1 MSAKTVA
8 VVGLGARG
16 HHTYA
21 KYQHLFPER
30 MKIVAIA
37 DIDPE
42 KVEICKNEFNV
53 SDDMCFSSAMD
64 LLEKDKLADVVI
76 IATQDGDHREHT
88 LKAIEKGYEILLEK
102 PISNNPL
109 DCIEIRDKA
118 IEYGRNITV
127 CHVLRYT
134 MFYKKIKEAI
144 VNKVIG
150 DVVSVQAIEN
160 VGYWHQAHS
169 FVRGNWSNSN
179 ETSPMILQKCCHD
192 FDIINWLIGKKCLSV
207 SSYGSLK
214 FFNEKNAPEG
224 STSYCYNCKAKDKCP
239 YDAYKIYI
247 TNENGI
253 QNGNT
258 DWPVNI
264 IKENPTLESVTEAL
278 KTSRYGRCV
287 FRCTNNVVDHQVVNM
302 QYEDD
307 VTVQLTMCGF
317 TKDMSRYVKV
327 MGTMGEIIAD
337 QVLNTVR
344 VRTFNGEE
352 FIYDINQLTDDLSG
366 HGGGDNQMMTDMFM
380 AIDNKSTTDSN
391 IVDSISSHM
400 QAFAA
405 EYSRTHNGVS
415 ITIKEYEDICK
426 KKGE

>member
-1 MSAKTVA
+1 MGIKTVA

-16 HHTYA
+16 HHTYM

-30 MKIVAIA
+30 MKVVAIA
-37 DIDPE
+37 DIDPL
-42 KVEICKNEFNV
+42 KVQLCKEEFNV
-53 SDDMCFSSAMD
+53 KDELCFNSAMD
-64 LLEKDKLADVVI
+64 LLNQDRLADVVI

-109 DCIEIRDKA
+109 DCIEIRDMA
-118 IEYGRNITV
+118 IKHNRNITV

-134 MFYKKIKEAI
+134 MFYKMIKQAI
-144 VNKVIG
+144 DTKMIG

-169 FVRGNWSNSN
+169 FVRGNWNNSN

-192 FDIINWLIGKKCLSV
+192 FDIINWLIGKRCLSL

-214 FFNEKNAPEG
+214 YFNEKNAPEG
-224 STSYCYNCKAKDKCP
+224 SSDRCFNCKVKDKCP

-264 IKENPTLESVTEAL
+264 ILENPTLETVLEEL
-278 KTSRYGRCV
+278 KTSRFGKCV
-287 FRCTNNVVDHQVVNM
+287 FRCNNNVVDHQVVNM
-302 QYEDD
+302 LYEDD

-317 TKDMSRYVKV
+317 TQDMSRYVKV
-327 MGTMGEIIAD
+327 MGTLGEIIAD
-337 QVLNTVR
+337 QASNIVR
-344 VRTFNGEE
+344 VRE
-352 FIYDINQLTDDLSG
+352 FGGKETIYDINELSEDLSG
-366 HGGGDNQMMTDMFM
+366 HGGGDNQMMTEMFM
-380 AIDNKSTTDSN
+380 AIDSKAQTNSN
-391 IVDSISSHM
+391 VRDSISSHM

-405 EYSRTHNGVS
+405 EYSRTHGGLN
-415 ITIKEYEDICK
+415 ITIEEYENICK
-426 KKGE
+426 K

>member
-1 MSAKTVA
+1 MSIKTVA
-8 VVGLGARG
+8 IVGLGGRG

-37 DIDPE
+37 DIDPL
-42 KVEICKNEFNV
+42 KVQIVKEEFNV
-53 SDDMCFSSAMD
+53 KDDMCFTSAVE
-64 LLEKDKLADVVI
+64 LLEKERLADVII

-88 LKAIEKGYEILLEK
+88 LMAIERGYEILLEK

-109 DCIEIRDKA
+109 DCIEIRDAAIKA
-118 IEYGRNITV
+118 GINITV

-134 MFYKKIKEAI
+134 TFYKTIKEAI
-144 VNKVIG
+144 DNKVIG

-169 FVRGNWSNSN
+169 FVRGNWCNSE

-192 FDIINWLIGKKCLSV
+192 FDIINWLLGKKCLSL

-214 FFNEKNAPEG
+214 YFKEKNAPIG
-224 STSYCYNCKAKDKCP
+224 SAERCYNCKVNEKCP

-253 QNGNT
+253 KNGNT

-264 IKENPTLESVTEAL
+264 VVENPTLEKVEEEL
-278 KTSRYGRCV
+278 KTSRFGKCV
-287 FRCTNNVVDHQVVNM
+287 FRCNNNVVDHQVVNM

-307 VTVQLTMCGF
+307 ITVQLTMCGF
-317 TKDMSRYVKV
+317 TQDMSRYLKV
-327 MGTMGEIIAD
+327 MGTLGEIIAD
-337 QVLNTVR
+337 QTANIVR

-352 FIYDINQLTDDLSG
+352 FIYDINKLSSDLSG
-366 HGGGDNQMMTDMFM
+366 HGGGDNQMMTELFESM
-380 AIDNKSTTDSN
+380 DSKLQTN
-391 IVDSISSHM
+391 SSIANSISSHV

-405 EYSRTHNGVS
+405 EYSRVHNGLN
-415 ITIKEYEDICK
+415 ITIEEYENICK
-426 KKGE
+426 K

>member
-1 MSAKTVA
+1 MSMKTVA
-8 VVGLGARG
+8 IVGLGGRG

-42 KVEICKNEFNV
+42 KVAIVKEEFNV
-53 SDDMCFSSAMD
+53 ADDMCFTSAMD
-64 LLEKDKLADVVI
+64 LLEKEKLADVII
-76 IATQDGDHREHT
+76 IATQDQDHREHT
-88 LKAIEKGYEILLEK
+88 LKAIERGYEILLEK

-109 DCIEIRDKA
+109 DCIEIRDAAVSKG
-118 IEYGRNITV
+118 INITV

-134 MFYKKIKEAI
+134 MFYKMIKKVIDE
-144 VNKVIG
+144 KVIG

-169 FVRGNWSNSN
+169 FVRGNWANSD

-192 FDIINWLIGKKCLSV
+192 FDIINWLLGKKCISL

-214 FFNEKNAPEG
+214 YFKRENAPVG
-224 STSYCYNCKAKDKCP
+224 SADYCANCQVKERCP

-253 QNGNT
+253 ANGNT

-264 IKENPTLESVTEAL
+264 VKENPTLESIVEEL
-278 KTSRYGRCV
+278 KTSRFGRCV
-287 FRCTNNVVDHQVVNM
+287 FRCNNNVVDHQVVNM
-302 QYEDD
+302 LYEDD

-317 TKDMSRYVKV
+317 TKDMSRYLKV

-337 QVLNTVR
+337 QTANIVR
-344 VRTFNGEE
+344 VRTFDGEE
-352 FIYDINQLTDDLSG
+352 IIYDIATLTTDLSG
-366 HGGGDNQMMTDMFM
+366 HGGGDNQMMTEMFDAM
-380 AIDNKSTTDSN
+380 DTKGATNSN
-391 IVDSISSHM
+391 IVNSISSHV

-405 EYSRTHNGVS
+405 EYSRLHNGLN
-415 ITIKEYEDICK
+415 ITIEEYENICK
-426 KKGE
+426 K

>member
-1 MSAKTVA
+1 MGIKTVA

-16 HHTYA
+16 YHTYA

-37 DIDPE
+37 DIDLE
-42 KVEICKNEFNV
+42 KVELAKEEFNV
-53 SDDMCFSSAMD
+53 ASEMCFSSAMD
-64 LLEKDKLADVVI
+64 LLEKEKLADVVI
-76 IATQDGDHREHT
+76 IATQDGQHKEHT

-102 PISNNPL
+102 PISNDPL
-109 DCIEIRDKA
+109 DCIEIRDAALAK
-118 IEYGRNITV
+118 GVNITV

-134 MFYKKIKEAI
+134 MFYKMIKEVI
-144 VNKVIG
+144 DKKIIG

-214 FFNEKNAPEG
+214 YFNSKNAPEG
-224 STSYCYNCKAKDKCP
+224 SSSHCFDCKVKDSCP

-253 QNGNT
+253 ASGNT

-264 IKENPTLESVTEAL
+264 IMENPTLEKVKEAL

-287 FRCTNNVVDHQVVNM
+287 FRCNNNVVDHQVVNM
-302 QYEDD
+302 QYEEDI
-307 VTVQLTMCGF
+307 TVQLTMCGF
-317 TKDMSRYVKV
+317 TKDMSRYIKV
-327 MGTMGEIIAD
+327 MGTMGEIIGD
-337 QVLNTVR
+337 QTSNIVR

-352 FIYDINQLTDDLSG
+352 IVYDINQLATDLSG
-366 HGGGDNQMMTDMFM
+366 HGGGDNQMMTEMFDAM
-380 AIDNKSTTDSN
+380 DTKAETNSN
-391 IVDSISSHM
+391 IANSIASHI

-405 EYSRTHNGVS
+405 EYSRLNNGLN
-415 ITIKEYEDICK
+415 ITIEEYERICK
-426 KKGE
+426 K

>member
-1 MSAKTVA
+1 MSLKTVA

-16 HHTYA
+16 HHTYS
-21 KYQHLFPER
+21 KYQHIFPDR

-42 KVEICKNEFNV
+42 KVQLCKEEFNV
-53 SDDMCFSSAMD
+53 ADDMCFTSAMD

-109 DCIEIRDKA
+109 DCIEIRDGA
-118 IEYGRNITV
+118 IANGINITV

-134 MFYKKIKEAI
+134 MFYKMIKQAI
-144 VNKVIG
+144 VNKMIG
-150 DVVSVQAIEN
+150 DVVTVQAIEN

-192 FDIINWLIGKKCLSV
+192 FDIINWLLDKKCLSV

-224 STSYCYNCKAKDKCP
+224 STAYCHNCKAKDKCP

-253 QNGNT
+253 ANGNT

-264 IKENPTLESVTEAL
+264 IKENPTLESVVEEL

-287 FRCTNNVVDHQVVNM
+287 FRCNNNVVDHQVVNM

-307 VTVQLTMCGF
+307 ITVQLTMTGF

-337 QVLNTVR
+337 QVTNIVR

-352 FIYDINQLTDDLSG
+352 IVYDINTLTDDLSG
-366 HGGGDNQMMTDMFM
+366 HGGGDNQMMTEMFEAM
-380 AIDNKSTTDSN
+380 DTKEVTNSN
-391 IVDSISSHM
+391 IANSISSHV

-405 EYSRTHNGVS
+405 EYSRTHGGVN
-415 ITIKEYEDICK
+415 ITIEEYEKICK
-426 KKGE
+426 Q

>member
-1 MSAKTVA
+1 MSLKTVA
-8 VVGLGARG
+8 IVGLGGRG

-42 KVEICKNEFNV
+42 KLQIVKEEFNV
-53 SDDMCFSSAMD
+53 ADDMCFTSAMD
-64 LLEKDKLADVVI
+64 LLEKEKLADVII
-76 IATQDGDHREHT
+76 IATQDQDHKEHT
-88 LKAIEKGYEILLEK
+88 LKAIERGYEILLEK

-109 DCIEIRDKA
+109 DCIEIRDEAVKH
-118 IEYGRNITV
+118 GVNITV

-134 MFYKKIKEAI
+134 MFYKMIKQAI
-144 VNKVIG
+144 DNKVIG

-192 FDIINWLIGKKCLSV
+192 FDIINWLLGKKCLSL

-214 FFNEKNAPEG
+214 YFNENNAPEG
-224 STSYCYNCKAKDKCP
+224 STDYCCNCSVKEKCP
-239 YDAYKIYI
+239 YDAYKIYV

-253 QNGNT
+253 ANGNT

-264 IKENPTLESVTEAL
+264 VKENPTLESILEEL
-278 KTSRYGRCV
+278 KTSRFGRCV
-287 FRCTNNVVDHQVVNM
+287 FRCKNNVVDHQVVNM

-307 VTVQLTMCGF
+307 ITVQLTMCGF
-317 TKDMSRYVKV
+317 TKDMSRYLKV
-327 MGTMGEIIAD
+327 MGTHGEIIAD
-337 QVLNTVR
+337 QTLNIVR
-344 VRTFNGEE
+344 VRPFDGEE
-352 FIYDINQLTDDLSG
+352 VVYDIATLTDDLSG
-366 HGGGDNQMMTDMFM
+366 HGGGDNQMMTEMFDAM
-380 AIDNKSTTDSN
+380 ETHGATNSS
-391 IVDSISSHM
+391 IVNSISSHI

-405 EYSRTHNGVS
+405 EYSRVNKGLN
-415 ITIKEYEDICK
+415 ITIEEYENICK
-426 KKGE
+426 K

>member
-1 MSAKTVA
+1 MNLKTVA
-8 VVGLGARG
+8 IVGLGGRG

-37 DIDPE
+37 DVDKE
-42 KVEICKNEFNV
+42 KVEIVKNEFGIA
-53 SDDMCFSSAMD
+53 DDMCFSSAME
-64 LLEKDKLADVVI
+64 LLERERLADVII
-76 IATQDGDHREHT
+76 IATQDQDHKEHT
-88 LKAIEKGYEILLEK
+88 LAAIERGYEILLEK

-109 DCIEIRDKA
+109 DCIEIRDA
-118 IEYGRNITV
+118 ALANNINITV

-134 MFYKKIKEAI
+134 LFYKKIKEAI
-144 VNKVIG
+144 DSKIIG

-179 ETSPMILQKCCHD
+179 ETSPMILHKCCHD
-192 FDIINWLIGKKCLSV
+192 FDIINWLLGKKCLSL

-214 FFNEKNAPEG
+214 FFNSSHAPEG
-224 STSYCYNCKAKDKCP
+224 SSEFCVDCKAKKRCP
-239 YDAYKIYI
+239 YDAYKIYV

-253 QNGNT
+253 AHGNT

-264 IKENPTLESVTEAL
+264 VKENPTLESIVEEL
-278 KTSRYGRCV
+278 KTSRFGRCV
-287 FRCTNNVVDHQVVNM
+287 FRCNNNVVDHQVVNM
-302 QYEDD
+302 LYEDD

-327 MGTMGEIIAD
+327 MGTHGEVIAD
-337 QVLNTVR
+337 QALNIVR
-344 VRTFNGEE
+344 VRTYDGEE
-352 FIYDINQLTDDLSG
+352 IVYDINALATDLSG
-366 HGGGDNQMMTDMFM
+366 HGGGDNQMMTEMFDAM
-380 AIDNKSTTDSN
+380 DTKVQTNSN
-391 IVDSISSHM
+391 IVNSISSHI

-405 EYSRTHNGVS
+405 EYSRLHNGLN
-415 ITIKEYEDICK
+415 ITIEEYENICK
-426 KKGE
+426 K

>member
-1 MSAKTVA
+1 MSMKTVA
-8 VVGLGARG
+8 IVGLGGRG

-42 KVEICKNEFNV
+42 KVAIVKEEFNV
-53 SDDMCFSSAMD
+53 ADDMCFTSAMD
-64 LLEKDKLADVVI
+64 LLEKEKLADVII
-76 IATQDGDHREHT
+76 IATQDQDHREHT
-88 LKAIEKGYEILLEK
+88 LKAIERGYEILLEK

-109 DCIEIRDKA
+109 DCIEIRDAAVSKG
-118 IEYGRNITV
+118 INITV

-134 MFYKKIKEAI
+134 MFYKMIKKVIDE
-144 VNKVIG
+144 KVIG

-169 FVRGNWSNSN
+169 FVRGNWANSD

-192 FDIINWLIGKKCLSV
+192 FDIINWLLGKKCISL

-214 FFNEKNAPEG
+214 YFKRENAPVG
-224 STSYCYNCKAKDKCP
+224 SADYCANCQAKERCP

-253 QNGNT
+253 ANGNT

-264 IKENPTLESVTEAL
+264 VKENPTLESIVEEL
-278 KTSRYGRCV
+278 KTSRFGRCV
-287 FRCTNNVVDHQVVNM
+287 FRCNNNVVDHQVVNM
-302 QYEDD
+302 LYEDD

-317 TKDMSRYVKV
+317 TKDMSRYLKV

-337 QVLNTVR
+337 QTANIVR
-344 VRTFNGEE
+344 VRTFDGEE
-352 FIYDINQLTDDLSG
+352 IIYDIATLTTDLSG
-366 HGGGDNQMMTDMFM
+366 HGGGDNQMMTEMFDAM
-380 AIDNKSTTDSN
+380 DTKGATNSN
-391 IVDSISSHM
+391 IVNSISSHV

-405 EYSRTHNGVS
+405 EYSRLHNGLN
-415 ITIKEYEDICK
+415 ITIEEYENICK
-426 KKGE
+426 K

>member
-1 MSAKTVA
+1 MSLKTVA
-8 VVGLGARG
+8 IVGLGARG

-37 DIDPE
+37 DIDAE
-42 KVEICKNEFNV
+42 KVQLCKEEFNV
-53 SDDMCFSSAMD
+53 ADDMCFTSAMD

-109 DCIEIRDKA
+109 DCIEIRDAA
-118 IEYGRNITV
+118 IANGVNITV

-134 MFYKKIKEAI
+134 MFYKMIKQAI

-150 DVVSVQAIEN
+150 DVVTVQAIEN

-192 FDIINWLIGKKCLSV
+192 FDIINWLLDKKCLSV

-224 STSYCYNCKAKDKCP
+224 SSDRCYNCKAKDKCP

-253 QNGNT
+253 ANGNV

-264 IKENPTLESVTEAL
+264 IKENPTLETVVEEL

-287 FRCTNNVVDHQVVNM
+287 FRCNNNVVDHQVVNM
-302 QYEDD
+302 QYEDE
-307 VTVQLTMCGF
+307 VTVQLTMTGF
-317 TKDMSRYVKV
+317 TKDMSRYIKV

-337 QVLNTVR
+337 QVTNIVR

-352 FIYDINQLTDDLSG
+352 IVYDINTLTDDLSG
-366 HGGGDNQMMTDMFM
+366 HGGGDNQMMTEMFDAM
-380 AIDNKSTTDSN
+380 DTKVVTNSN
-391 IVDSISSHM
+391 IANSISSHV

-405 EYSRTHNGVS
+405 EYSRTHGGLN
-415 ITIKEYEDICK
+415 ITIEEYENICK
-426 KKGE
+426 K

>member
-1 MSAKTVA
+1 MNLKTVA

-21 KYQHLFPER
+21 KYQHLFPEK

-37 DIDPE
+37 DIDKE
-42 KVEICKNEFNV
+42 KVELCKEEFNV
-53 SDDMCFSSAMD
+53 SDDMCFYDAMD
-64 LLEKDKLADVVI
+64 LLNHDKLADVVI

-102 PISNNPL
+102 PISNKPT
-109 DCIEIRDKA
+109 DCIEIRDRA
-118 IEYGRNITV
+118 LEAGVNITV

-134 MFYKKIKEAI
+134 MFYRMIKEAI
-144 VNKVIG
+144 KKYLG
-150 DVVSVQAIEN
+150 EVVSVQAIEN

-169 FVRGNWSNSN
+169 FVRGNWSNSD

-192 FDIINWLIGKKCLSV
+192 FDIINWLLDKKCLSL

-214 FFNEKNAPEG
+214 FFNSKNAPEG
-224 STSYCYNCKAKDKCP
+224 STDYCYNCKVKDNCP
-239 YDAYKIYI
+239 YNAYKIYVDGF
-247 TNENGI
+247 NGI
-253 QNGNT
+253 KAGNT

-264 IKENPTLESVTEAL
+264 IMENPTLASVEEAL

-287 FRCTNNVVDHQVVNM
+287 FRCNNNVVDHQVVNM

-317 TKDMSRYVKV
+317 TMDMTRYIKV
-327 MGTMGEIIAD
+327 MGTLGEVIGD
-337 QVLNTVR
+337 QSTNLVT

-352 FIYDINQLTDDLSG
+352 IVYDINKLSTDLSG
-366 HGGGDNQMMTDMFM
+366 HGGGDNQMMTELF
-380 AIDNKSTTDSN
+380 DSMESKN
-391 IVDSISSHM
+391 QTNSSIANSIASHV
-400 QAFAA
+400 QAFAS
-405 EYSRTHNGVS
+405 EYSRTHGGVN
-415 ITIKEYEDICK
+415 ITIEEYERICK
-426 KKGE
+426 G

>member
-1 MSAKTVA
+1 MSMKTVA
-8 VVGLGARG
+8 IVGLGGRG

-37 DIDPE
+37 DIDPL
-42 KVEICKNEFNV
+42 KVQIVKEEFNV
-53 SDDMCFSSAMD
+53 ADDMCFLSAMD
-64 LLEKDKLADVVI
+64 LLEKEKLADVII
-76 IATQDGDHREHT
+76 IATQDQDHKEHT
-88 LKAIEKGYEILLEK
+88 LKAIERGYEILLEK

-109 DCIEIRDKA
+109 DCIEIRDA
-118 IEYGRNITV
+118 ALAHNVNITV

-134 MFYKKIKEAI
+134 MFYKMIKQAI
-144 VNKVIG
+144 DNKVIG

-169 FVRGNWSNSN
+169 FVRGNWANSE

-192 FDIINWLIGKKCLSV
+192 FDIINWLLGKKCLSL

-214 FFNEKNAPEG
+214 YFNRNNAPEG
-224 STSYCYNCKAKDKCP
+224 SAEYCVNCKAKERCP
-239 YDAYKIYI
+239 YDAYKIYV

-253 QNGNT
+253 ANGNT

-264 IKENPTLESVTEAL
+264 VKENPTLESIVEEL
-278 KTSRYGRCV
+278 KTSRFGRCV
-287 FRCTNNVVDHQVVNM
+287 FRCNNNVVDHQVVNM
-302 QYEDD
+302 LYEDD
-307 VTVQLTMCGF
+307 ITVQLTMCGF

-337 QVLNTVR
+337 QTANTVR
-344 VRTFNGEE
+344 VRTFDGEE
-352 FIYDINQLTDDLSG
+352 VIYDINTLTDDLSG
-366 HGGGDNQMMTDMFM
+366 HGGGDNQMMTEMFEAM
-380 AIDNKSTTDSN
+380 DTKLATNSN
-391 IVDSISSHM
+391 IVNSISSHV

-405 EYSRTHNGVS
+405 EYSRLHNGLNL
-415 ITIKEYEDICK
+415 TIEEYENICK
-426 KKGE
+426 K